1 MTKPVLATRVLRL
14 RLKDKHAAQLCAMAR
29 DVNLVWNYCNELSAK
44 VFERERRFIGT
55 YELHQ
60 YLAGASK
67 EGLGVGSAVFQEV
80 AEELVRRRRQF
91 KRVKLRWRSSRGA
104 RRSLGWIPFK
114 SRSLTYKAGQVS
126 FQGLKL
132 SLWDS
137 YGLAAY
143 KLGAGNISED
153 ARGRWYLNVT
163 VKVAVKPKP
172 LDPATVRSQA
182 VGLDLGLKELLAS
195 SDGVLE
201 EAQQFY
207 RDLEPALAVAQRA
220 GNKNRVKTIHAKI
233 ANRRKDRLHKLST
246 ELART
251 SAAVFVGNVNPKALS
266 QTRMAKSVLNAGW
279 GTFRAMLQY
288 KCDDAGVWFREVDER
303 YSTQDCSTCGTRA
316 GPAGRQGLA
325 VRSWQCPCCGTQHDR
340 DVNAAVNIR
349 NRGLL
354 WLEQQFSD
362 PGEPRGDEAGS
373 NEAASAA
380 GAGHGPPE
388 VGIPVL

>member
-1 MTKPVLATRVLRL
+1 
-14 RLKDKHAAQLCAMAR
+14 MAR
-29 DVNLVWNYCNELSAK
+29 DANLVWNYCNELSAK
-44 VFERERRFIGT
+44 VFERERRFIGK
-55 YELHQ
+55 YGLHQ

-114 SRSLTYKAGQVS
+114 ARSLAYKAGQVS

-172 LDPATVRSQA
+172 RDPATVRSQA
-182 VGLDLGLKELLAS
+182 AGLDLGIKELLAS

-220 GNKNRVKTIHAKI
+220 GNKGRVKAIHAKI

-246 ELART
+246 QLART
-251 SAAVFVGNVNPKALS
+251 SAAVFVGNVNRMRQRQLPGPDMALQKWES
-266 QTRMAKSVLNAGW
+266 PF
-279 GTFRAMLQY
+279 FR
-288 KCDDAGVWFREVDER
+288 
-303 YSTQDCSTCGTRA
+303 T
-316 GPAGRQGLA
+316 GRI
-325 VRSWQCPCCGTQHDR
+325 S
-340 DVNAAVNIR
+340 NFKIR
-349 NRGLL
+349 
-354 WLEQQFSD
+354 
-362 PGEPRGDEAGS
+362 
-373 NEAASAA
+373 
-380 GAGHGPPE
+380 
-388 VGIPVL
+388 